1 MIDSPG
7 LACRERK
14 WPRIRPASNPTG
26 LESYLPRIRV
36 LQPCLLSP
44 ACTLAMYENII
55 MRLQQLFLSLYIHYD
70 ASKNNSILTVSNK
83 LQICFP
89 SLPAVARNQY
99 QFDDRNKNQL
109 SLVLMTFKFVILLF
123 MSEVYQD
130 ILVTN
135 DEIMS

>member
-1 MIDSPG
+1 
-7 LACRERK
+7 
-14 WPRIRPASNPTG
+14 
-26 LESYLPRIRV
+26 
-36 LQPCLLSP
+36 
-44 ACTLAMYENII
+44 MYENII
-55 MRLQQLFLSLYIHYD
+55 MRLQQLFSSLYIHYD

-89 SLPAVARNQY
+89 SLPSCSRTQSIS